1 MWRLIVLAILFII
14 IYFLVRSAVRGL
26 FEKKKDVARVASTG
40 PTSESGL
47 TSEMVQDPI
56 CGMFVSKEGAYFIRN
71 AERTHFFCSE
81 SCRDTYQKKLASV

>member
-1 MWRLIVLAILFII
+1 MWRLIILSVLFII

-26 FEKKKDVARVASTG
+26 LEKRKNLAHTDSAG
-40 PTSESGL
+40 Q

-56 CGMFVSKEGAYFIRN
+56 CGMFVSREGAIFIRN
-71 AERTHFFCSE
+71 ADRTHFFCSE